1 MDNLK
6 KSYNLELDFIYICL
20 LPFEAHQKMK
30 NQPFFSYSSKMKICL
45 DLKTD
50 PEELKSEIMVSFK
63 NHFCKIQVPKYVT
76 LIMLLK
82 STNGPFT
89 SSSSHLCMFAFC

>member
-1 MDNLK
+1 
-6 KSYNLELDFIYICL
+6 
-20 LPFEAHQKMK
+20 MK

-63 NHFCKIQVPKYVT
+63 NHFCKIQVPRYVT